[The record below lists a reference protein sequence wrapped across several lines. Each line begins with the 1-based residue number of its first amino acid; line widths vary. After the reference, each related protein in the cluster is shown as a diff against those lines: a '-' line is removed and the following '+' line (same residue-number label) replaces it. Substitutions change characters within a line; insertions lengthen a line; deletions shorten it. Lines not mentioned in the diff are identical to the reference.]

1 MQRWKNKMKGFFKIT
16 ILRLEILG
24 QIQGSKQESHQE
36 FWDLFSQGVKL
47 NSFTLT
53 KFWGEKKSLIFAK
66 FTLNFKIHK
75 KKMQIYK
82 STTEI

>member
-1 MQRWKNKMKGFFKIT
+1 MQRWKNKMKNFFKIT
-16 ILRLEILG
+16 ILRLKILG
-24 QIQGSKQESHQE
+24 QIQWGKEESQQE
-36 FWDLFSQGVKL
+36 FGDFFFQGVKL
-47 NSFTLT
+47 NFFTLT
-53 KFWGEKKSLIFAK
+53 KFWGEKKSLIFTK